1 MAGRL
6 DQIEQFLQ
14 DSLGHAFLAARP
26 DLPYAVS
33 RILLGIGLPDS
44 SMTAIWHH
52 LDSFLFNVIYNTTN
66 KQMLL
71 IMDDRR
77 KIRATEDMI
86 TDLADR
92 LLSLTYASAVPTP
105 ELEDQLYDLS
115 RNGSFSAMRTLLE
128 KYHPGDAER
137 EMIVRVLRENHQ
149 LH

>member
-6 DQIEQFLQ
+6 EQIEQFLR
-14 DSLGHAFLAARP
+14 DSLGRAFLAARP

-33 RILLGIGLPDS
+33 RIMLGIGLPDS
-44 SMTAIWHH
+44 SLTAIWHR

-92 LLSLTYASAVPTP
+92 LLALRYASAVPTP
-105 ELEDQLYDLS
+105 ELEAQLYDLS

-128 KYHPGDAER
+128 KYHPSDAER
-137 EMIVRVLRENHQ
+137 EMILRVLRENHQ

>member
-44 SMTAIWHH
+44 SMTAIWHR

-77 KIRATEDMI
+77 IFRATEDMI
-86 TDLADR
+86 SDLADR
-92 LLSLTYASAVPTP
+92 LLALKYASAVPTP
-105 ELEDQLYDLS
+105 ELEEQLYDLS
-115 RNGSFSAMRTLLE
+115 RNGSYSAMRTLLE
-128 KYHPGDAER
+128 KYHPGEAER
-137 EMIVRVLRENHQ
+137 EMILRVLTENHQ